1 MNPFFNSDSFNGNSN
16 GNGNGN
22 SFRALRESLF
32 FACAKK
38 SNQKKHTPGRAAPR
52 CARGPRTRREFSEG
66 TSMCLPKT
74 TRILRVAPH
83 GVLPVVSASP
93 HGGLRATAK
102 PEQRQQQQ
110 QQQQR

>member
-1 MNPFFNSDSFNGNSN
+1 MKSFFNSNSFNSN
-16 GNGNGN
+16 GNG
-22 SFRALRESLF
+22 FRALRELLF

-83 GVLPVVSASP
+83 GVLPAVSASP
-93 HGGLRATAK
+93 YGGLRATAK
-102 PEQRQQQQ
+102 AEQQQQ
-110 QQQQR
+110 QQQ